1 MADAT
6 THPAETVLAFMRRQ
20 GIELESGHIV
30 LALSGGLD
38 SVCLAHLLADLRKSQ
53 KFDLSLAH
61 VNHHLRADSD
71 VDEAFC
77 TALAARLQLPLSV
90 THLDPR
96 ARGQA
101 SVEAWARDQRYAA
114 LEKVADQLGADWI
127 ATAHHA
133 DDQVETVLM
142 RLQQGS
148 SLLTL
153 AGIRPVN
160 GRVIRPLLEL
170 SRAQIAKW
178 AAERRLQWIEDPTN
192 TDVRFLRNSLRH
204 GLLKDAAFAEGGI
217 RETLLRL
224 SHLAQRYERRCADAS
239 AFVVS
244 AAVPGSVKGSFAL
257 QGDLCLSSDGD
268 VMKLALKALA
278 QAHMNLSTSFGDSHW
293 QSFRQFV
300 KHSSSGKVFDLSRG
314 MKALKNRQEVV
325 FYPAALGTSAAP
337 MVLTPGIHRWGG
349 HEIRVDR
356 SVHKGLAPQ
365 PYSLR
370 ARRSGDKIRTR
381 GGHNR
386 LVSDIMMD
394 AKLSVLDKRH
404 WPVVARPGG
413 RAVWVPGLGAQ
424 ADKLQVD
431 SWRMQWRQL
440 SSMA

>member
-20 GIELESGHIV
+20 GIELESSHIV

-38 SVCLAHLLADLRKSQ
+38 SVCLAQLLAELRKSQ
-53 KFDLSLAH
+53 KFGLSLAH

-96 ARGQA
+96 SRGQA

-178 AAERRLQWIEDPTN
+178 AAERRLRSGP
-192 TDVRFLRNSLRH
+192 
-204 GLLKDAAFAEGGI
+204 GLLRPG
-217 RETLLRL
+217 
-224 SHLAQRYERRCADAS
+224 RRPPDGDRRQ
-239 AFVVS
+239 
-244 AAVPGSVKGSFAL
+244 PDRRPPRW
-257 QGDLCLSSDGD
+257 GDLRRRRHDP
-268 VMKLALKALA
+268 
-278 QAHMNLSTSFGDSHW
+278 
-293 QSFRQFV
+293 R
-300 KHSSSGKVFDLSRG
+300 SRG
-314 MKALKNRQEVV
+314 RGA
-325 FYPAALGTSAAP
+325 GAAP
-337 MVLTPGIHRWGG
+337 
-349 HEIRVDR
+349 
-356 SVHKGLAPQ
+356 
-365 PYSLR
+365 
-370 ARRSGDKIRTR
+370 
-381 GGHNR
+381 
-386 LVSDIMMD
+386 
-394 AKLSVLDKRH
+394 
-404 WPVVARPGG
+404 
-413 RAVWVPGLGAQ
+413 
-424 ADKLQVD
+424 
-431 SWRMQWRQL
+431 
-440 SSMA
+440 